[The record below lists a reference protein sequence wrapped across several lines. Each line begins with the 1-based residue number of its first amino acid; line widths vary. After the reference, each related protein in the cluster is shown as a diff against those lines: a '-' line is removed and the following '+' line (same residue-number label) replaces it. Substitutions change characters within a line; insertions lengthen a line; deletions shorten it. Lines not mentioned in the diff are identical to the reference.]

1 MADVGLVVDDADGF
15 TSVEFTLGIDYLGH
29 EPFDVF
35 TVGGIVSGSDSTEWT
50 LEFSNGSNWS
60 TSTQFE
66 VGLDNTQIFDDL
78 SIRVTPA
85 NQSVARAFEDGHMI
99 TVLISTLDGYQQT
112 HDLIVRVP
120 QLHDFELTNPMQSV
134 YGVAPGELIIVPIEF
149 TNAGNGDDK
158 YEFEFDDSE
167 LSLIHI

>member
-1 MADVGLVVDDADGF
+1 MEYMTGQGVDVYFGQESPLLTLLYNRISNHDIIIETLNLTSGHESYIGSMDDVNLVVDDADGF
-15 TSVEFTLGIDYLGH
+15 TPVEFTLGIDYLGH

-78 SIRVTPA
+78 RTTVCVFITPSTC
-85 NQSVARAFEDGHMI
+85 NMQRIQSCKIA
-99 TVLISTLDGYQQT
+99 TPST
-112 HDLIVRVP
+112 
-120 QLHDFELTNPMQSV
+120 
-134 YGVAPGELIIVPIEF
+134 
-149 TNAGNGDDK
+149 
-158 YEFEFDDSE
+158 
-167 LSLIHI
+167 